1 MGDPSKL
8 LLLQGVLE
16 VIRRDSLLDLVQKTG
31 EKLLT
36 GLRSFEREFPQ
47 LVHSARGRGTFLAI
61 TCPSTKLRDDL
72 VARLKKKGKLVVLDA
87 LQLTSWLTI
96 RDGRHAKHRQ
106 NGRVVFFAT
115 WGVFILY
122 NATSPF

>member
-1 MGDPSKL
+1 MCLSICLSILRVYSVAELINALHLRPPQPYRVFNTWMGDPAKL

-16 VIRRDSLLDLVQKTG
+16 VVRRDSLLDMVQKTG

-47 LVHSARGRGTFLAI
+47 LLHAARGRGTFLAI

-72 VARLKKKGKLVVLDA
+72 VARLKKKGK
-87 LQLTSWLTI
+87 
-96 RDGRHAKHRQ
+96 
-106 NGRVVFFAT
+106 
-115 WGVFILY
+115 FIV
-122 NATSPF
+122 

>member
-1 MGDPSKL
+1 MCYLYLRPPQPYRVFNTWMGDPSKL

-16 VIRRDSLLDLVQKTG
+16 VIRRDALLDLVQKSG

-72 VARLKKKGKLVVLDA
+72 VARLKKKGKFVVLNE
-87 LQLTSWLTI
+87 LQLTKRLL
-96 RDGRHAKHRQ
+96 G
-106 NGRVVFFAT
+106 
-115 WGVFILY
+115 
-122 NATSPF
+122 